1 MSKRLQSSVTFH
13 AESCSEKVIGDV
25 IQLKF
30 LLENLIEE
38 CLTVPEDGEVILEAK
53 ADGEYIRFLFTDRR
67 REKTVEEL
75 NQLFYPDLAR
85 MPNP

>member
-53 ADGEYIRFLFTDRR
+53 ADGEYVRFLFTDR
-67 REKTVEEL
+67 
-75 NQLFYPDLAR
+75 NI
-85 MPNP
+85 